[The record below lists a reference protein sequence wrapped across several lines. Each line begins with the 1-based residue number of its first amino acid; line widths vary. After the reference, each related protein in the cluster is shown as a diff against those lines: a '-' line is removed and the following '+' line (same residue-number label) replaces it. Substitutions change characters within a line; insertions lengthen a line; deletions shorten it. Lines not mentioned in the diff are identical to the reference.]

1 MNEESNTNEDLLIE
15 ALKALSNRLFILET
29 NFATFL
35 ELNNINLNYFR
46 DKVLE
51 LEKGIKK

>member
-1 MNEESNTNEDLLIE
+1 MIDESNTNEDLLIE
-15 ALKALSNRLFILET
+15 TLKALSNRLFILET